1 MLADIRFT
9 PGSDADAVRGLL
21 GYVQLRYG
29 PLHLDGIT
37 LRRTR
42 TGSLTLSWPGRR
54 DRTGAH
60 HALVRPI
67 SDAAR
72 EELEEAVF
80 EELRRQEGQE

>member
-1 MLADIRFT
+1 MIADVRLT
-9 PGSDADAVRGLL
+9 PGSDADAARGLL
-21 GYVQLRYG
+21 AYVQLRYG

-42 TGSLTLSWPGRR
+42 SGSLTLSWPSRR
-54 DRTGAH
+54 DRTGAQ

-67 SDAAR
+67 TDAAR

-80 EELRRQEGQE
+80 EELRRQEGKQ